1 MFSKDFDHKDTD
13 HKKFNHNIHIVSPSY
28 YWGVLN
34 LLPNFQIGG
43 LDRISIFKRV
53 ARKRGDNFFQG
64 GCSFYIKN
72 KIKSATFNYKKTF
85 ITKNHFLCHR

>member
-1 MFSKDFDHKDTD
+1 MFSKNFDHKVIE

-28 YWGVLN
+28 YWKVLN

-43 LDRISIFKRV
+43 LDKISIFKRV
-53 ARKRGDNFFQG
+53 SRKREDNFFQG
-64 GCSFYIKN
+64 GCSFYNKN

>member
-1 MFSKDFDHKDTD
+1 MFSKDFDHKDID

-43 LDRISIFKRV
+43 LDRISILDGGRLWNTGVTLF
-53 ARKRGDNFFQG
+53 RGSVF
-64 GCSFYIKN
+64 
-72 KIKSATFNYKKTF
+72 T
-85 ITKNHFLCHR
+85 